1 MNVPAERSTAQRGQ
15 VKSSDCWN
23 CQSAACGDVIRIICI
38 NGFVESQ
45 MPFEHD
51 TQHSDLVGYQQ
62 VDSSPRVDGGAF
74 VQLPCTGH
82 PTQSTLADYGTG
94 TYPSLSLILFRIDY
108 CNAVLHSSPS

>member
-23 CQSAACGDVIRIICI
+23 CQSAACGDVIHIICI
-38 NGFVESQ
+38 NGFVECQ

-82 PTQSTLADYGTG
+82 PTQSTLADCGTG
-94 TYPSLSLILFRIDY
+94 TYPSL
-108 CNAVLHSSPS
+108 